1 MHSLIFRSSTQAAV
15 REAFTAVCASLIIY
29 FLIMYLG
36 YYTIVVQISNMFFDQ
51 PMDSGVGEI
60 LFGYFAIV

>member
-1 MHSLIFRSSTQAAV
+1 MHSLIFRSSTQPVV
-15 REAFTAVCASLIIY
+15 REAFTAVCASLIVY
-29 FLIMYLG
+29 FIIMYLG